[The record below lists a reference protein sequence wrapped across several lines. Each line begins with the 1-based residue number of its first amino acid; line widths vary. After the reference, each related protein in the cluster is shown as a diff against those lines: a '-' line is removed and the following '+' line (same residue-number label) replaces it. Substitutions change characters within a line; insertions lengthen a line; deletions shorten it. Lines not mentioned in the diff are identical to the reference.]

1 MNYVFTFIGEFGY
14 ELFNWQGV
22 IRKWCQENKKPGD
35 KVVVCSRQGLEN
47 IYEFAD
53 HYVNISQLN
62 SYNNTV
68 ADCYKAYIWEEK
80 KDLPFKDW
88 PIVGSG
94 PIYDKLI
101 NNIKNDVKQQVYSYL
116 NSKPTKY
123 IWSCDYTQM
132 NGFYFGHGGPGG
144 GSIYSN
150 GKFLNNNRF
159 IKIDI
164 PNFNNIKSKLQKEI
178 NLDLDSPYILCQTGY
193 RGGHYTEKS
202 NTKIDHSKIFNN
214 LQLDLPILYLDFNS
228 GRYFD
233 STSNFK
239 VKSYSCSNFNEQACL
254 ISLSSYCI
262 FTTEGDFRSH
272 TYIPP
277 MLGKD
282 VHVVASNEVLNLPSE
297 SSDFWNRNIFHFG
310 GKIHT
315 YEYEKLKNWKLK

>member
-22 IRKWCQENKKPGD
+22 IRKWAQQNKKKDD
-35 KVVVCSRQGLEN
+35 KIIICSRQGLES

-53 HYVNISQLN
+53 HYINISQLK

-68 ADCYKAYIWEEK
+68 ADCYRAYIWKEK
-80 KDLPFKDW
+80 KDLPFEDW
-88 PIVGSG
+88 PIIGSG
-94 PIYDKLI
+94 PAHDELI
-101 NNIKNDVKQQVYSYL
+101 NNIKNDVKQQISLYL
-116 NSKPTKY
+116 NNKSAKY
-123 IWSCDYTQM
+123 IWSCDYIQM
-132 NGFYFGHGGPGG
+132 DNFHFGHGGPGG

-150 GKFLNNNRF
+150 GKFLNNNKF

-164 PNFNNIKSKLQKEI
+164 PNFNNIKNKLQKEI

-202 NTKIDHSKIFNN
+202 NTKIDHNKIFNN
-214 LQLDLPILYLDFNS
+214 LQLDIPILYLNFNS

-233 STSNFK
+233 STSNFE
-239 VKSYSCSNFNEQACL
+239 VQSYSCNNFNEQACL

-282 VHVVASNEVLNLPSE
+282 VHVVASNEVLKLPSE
-297 SSDFWNRNIFHFG
+297 SSNFWNKNIFHFG
-310 GKIHT
+310 GEIYT